1 MADHENP
8 QVSPKVRQ
16 GAAVTAACHRGA
28 DGYDVPR
35 ARGRKPIW
43 AVRALG
49 VSAVIVGCTVY
60 SANAATDTDPT
71 PARAAVEQTPEKV
84 MAEHD
89 CGPHVNL
96 MDAAGVVVSRN
107 GPTYLA
113 GPEAIGRAYNERATT
128 LVYGFCAR

>member
-1 MADHENP
+1 MVTVVQER
-8 QVSPKVRQ
+8 S
-16 GAAVTAACHRGA
+16 TAAKCVRIHAPNR
-28 DGYDVPR
+28 
-35 ARGRKPIW
+35 PIW
-43 AVRALG
+43 AVRALA
-49 VSAVIVGCTVY
+49 VAAVIGGLTVH
-60 SANAATDTDPT
+60 AAAADADPT
-71 PARAAVEQTPEKV
+71 PARAAVEQSPERV

-113 GPEAIGRAYNERATT
+113 GSEAIGRAYDERETT